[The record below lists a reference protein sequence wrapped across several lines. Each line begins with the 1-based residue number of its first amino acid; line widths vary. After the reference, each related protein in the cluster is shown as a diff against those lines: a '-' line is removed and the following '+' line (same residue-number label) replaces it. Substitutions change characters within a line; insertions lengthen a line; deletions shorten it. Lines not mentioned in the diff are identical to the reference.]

1 MSSCPQAGEK
11 PQKKQRAVERVA
23 ACAMPA
29 KKSRD
34 SSAVA
39 CTTAGNPFHSKEPLF
54 GWLREPF
61 ITIRDVTFGS
71 KVANKGSFPS
81 FGKIVVGRSD
91 DDSRDAVFDD
101 DIIVEIRDVQFASG
115 GDCGFGV
122 HKLGDYLSIDSS

>member
-1 MSSCPQAGEK
+1 MGCVSSCPNAAKQ

-23 ACAMPA
+23 ARAMPA

-34 SSAVA
+34 RCAAVGA
-39 CTTAGNPFHSKEPLF
+39 TAGDPFHSKEPLF

-61 ITIRDVTFGS
+61 VVIRDIAFGS

-81 FGKIVVGRSD
+81 FGKIVAGRSD
-91 DDSRDAVFDD
+91 DDSGDAVFND
-101 DIIVEIRDVQFASG
+101 DIIVEIGDVQFASG

-122 HKLGDYLSIDSS
+122 HELGD